1 VGATVGVE
9 EALVEGEV
17 LGITLGSSDGGN
29 DGIVLGATLG
39 APVDGT
45 DDGNSVGPNDGVVEG
60 ISDGGGEGR
69 IDWKVFPSSRDD
81 DDDDDDDDDANKLLS
96 AAVKPKNVMA
106 PPITA
111 RIADMI
117 SIFQTVDRRLYA
129 MTIELLFD
137 GLGSGAAVWL
147 LLFSLTVS
155 SVIIASTFP
164 CASSIG
170 LFFLPSS
177 PHFSLELLGSLR
189 FLYRRLLG
197 ILRFL

>member
-1 VGATVGVE
+1 MGATVGVE

-45 DDGNSVGPNDGVVEG
+45 DDGNSEGANDGVVEG
-60 ISDGGGEGR
+60 ISDGGGEGY

-81 DDDDDDDDDANKLLS
+81 DDANKLLL

-129 MTIELLFD
+129 MTIDLLFD
-137 GLGSGAAVWL
+137 GLGDGAAVWL
-147 LLFSLTVS
+147 LLFSEVS
-155 SVIIASTFP
+155 SAVDVVSTFP

>member
-1 VGATVGVE
+1 MGATVGVE

-29 DGIVLGATLG
+29 DGIVLGSTLG

-45 DDGNSVGPNDGVVEG
+45 DDGSSERANDGVVEG
-60 ISDGGGEGR
+60 MSDGGGEGR

-81 DDDDDDDDDANKLLS
+81 DDDDANILLL
-96 AAVKPKNVMA
+96 AADKPKNVMA

-111 RIADMI
+111 KIADMNN
-117 SIFQTVDRRLYA
+117 IFEIGDRRLYA
-129 MTIELLFD
+129 MTIDLLLD
-137 GLGSGAAVWL
+137 GIGTGAAVWL
-147 LLFSLTVS
+147 LLFSEVS
-155 SVIIASTFP
+155 SAVDVVSTFP

-170 LFFLPSS
+170 LFVLPSL